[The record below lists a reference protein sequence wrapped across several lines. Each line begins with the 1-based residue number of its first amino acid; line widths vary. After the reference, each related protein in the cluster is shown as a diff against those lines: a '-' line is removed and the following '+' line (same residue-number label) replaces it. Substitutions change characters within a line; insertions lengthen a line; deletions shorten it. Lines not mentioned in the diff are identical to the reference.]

1 MLDWPVLGAA
11 HSPGLS
17 HQAVVSLRQEVDQ
30 SLENGSRAVSAR
42 SQKLPRALGC
52 HLPLTQVHI
61 HTQVCCCIHTEVRRM
76 KQHTAAQLNENIFL
90 SLSRIY
96 FWHVALTSSQNNW
109 IFLPRNTVFPHH
121 LCILLFHLK
130 GVTHVHINQ
139 NHMKTEDFTFFPI
152 SSATSTPWS
161 WMFFG
166 PTCVNCKSPNTGL
179 FVLHSCQNEPRW
191 WFWKTDHPDRNLLL
205 VHESL

>member
-30 SLENGSRAVSAR
+30 SLENGPRAVSAR

-121 LCILLFHLK
+121 LCILLFHVK

-166 PTCVNCKSPNTGL
+166 PT
-179 FVLHSCQNEPRW
+179 
-191 WFWKTDHPDRNLLL
+191 
-205 VHESL
+205 SLRKL